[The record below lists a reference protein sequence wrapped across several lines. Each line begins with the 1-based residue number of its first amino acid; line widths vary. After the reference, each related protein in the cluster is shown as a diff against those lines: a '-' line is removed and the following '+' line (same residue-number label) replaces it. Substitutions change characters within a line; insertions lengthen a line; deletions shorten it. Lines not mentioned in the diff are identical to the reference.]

1 MMMEILDIIKD
12 IGFPIAIAV
21 YLLVFQNKKIESLE
35 TALNNNTTVLNKLLI
50 KLGVD
55 DEDG

>member
-1 MMMEILDIIKD
+1 MMEILDIIKD